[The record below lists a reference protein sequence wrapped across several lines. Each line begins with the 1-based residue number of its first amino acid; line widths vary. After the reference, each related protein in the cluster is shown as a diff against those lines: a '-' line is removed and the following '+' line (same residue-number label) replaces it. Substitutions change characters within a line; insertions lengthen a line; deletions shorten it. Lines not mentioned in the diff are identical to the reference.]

1 MKDRFRHL
9 LKPNISGNGTGSG
22 ALLFTDRELILL
34 IIPLIIEQALAVMV
48 GMADTVMVSTVGEAG
63 ISGVSLVDM
72 INRLIIT
79 TFAALATG
87 GAVVISQLLGA
98 GNKENASRGAAQ
110 LISLSALL
118 GLFIMAVS
126 IIFRRLILGFFFG
139 SITEE
144 VMEAALLYFLITALS
159 FPFLAAYNAGA
170 AIFRSAGNS
179 AVSMR
184 VSMFMN
190 IFNVA
195 GNAVCVFL
203 LHMGVA
209 GVAIPTLIARA
220 LGAAIIL
227 YLASSPG
234 AGMHIRPA
242 DTVRLDPATVK
253 RILNIGIP
261 SGIENS
267 LFQLGRVTVVSM
279 ISTFGTIHIAANAV
293 ANNLDQVG
301 IIVGMS
307 MGLAMITVIGR
318 AVGAQDERQVRMYM
332 KKLLIWTYIGQ
343 NTVELLIL
351 ILMPQLLKLYS
362 LSPETSSLTTTLVR
376 IHLLNGIFLW
386 PTAFTLPNALRA
398 ANDIRYTM
406 TVSVLSMLI
415 WRIGFSYILCIRM
428 GMGAVGVW
436 VAMIIDWICRFICF
450 VWRWRSDRWKRHC
463 GLDTV
468 PEATADRGNAC

>member
-195 GNAVCVFL
+195 GNAVCVFM

-362 LSPETSSLTTTLVR
+362 LSPETASLTTTLVR

-450 VWRWRSDRWKRHC
+450 VWRWRSGRWKRHC

-468 PEATADRGNAC
+468 SEAAADRGNAC

>member
-1 MKDRFRHL
+1 L
-9 LKPNISGNGTGSG
+9 GS
-22 ALLFTDRELILL
+22 
-34 IIPLIIEQALAVMV
+34 
-48 GMADTVMVSTVGEAG
+48 
-63 ISGVSLVDM
+63 
-72 INRLIIT
+72 
-79 TFAALATG
+79 
-87 GAVVISQLLGA
+87 

-179 AVSMR
+179 AISMR

-195 GNAVCVFL
+195 GNAVCVFM

-450 VWRWRSDRWKRHC
+450 VWRWRSGRWKRHC

-468 PEATADRGNAC
+468 SEAAADRGNAG